1 MWCGSGPTQEGK
13 SDIDYLR
20 EEEFVNGLKI
30 SSADHMPATLYQVSI
45 KVGGTLESGQSLWGF
60 GALRLRLGVTLLS
73 LHCLQAGMRPSELQ
87 SKASTSRCAVVPWLA
102 QA

>member
-1 MWCGSGPTQEGK
+1 MALSGLQEGK

-45 KVGGTLESGQSLWGF
+45 KVRSRHGS
-60 GALRLRLGVTLLS
+60 RLRLP
-73 LHCLQAGMRPSELQ
+73 AD
-87 SKASTSRCAVVPWLA
+87 
-102 QA
+102 